1 MRHHATRS
9 PHLRETT
16 NTSWLHIP
24 LLVLLLLFML
34 AFHFQIPKHVLHLNS
49 AAHLIHVPFFLS
61 LSYHPTQS
69 KAWCNERFAKA
80 QGVIILQ
87 QRKRYMNEVC
97 QKRKWLAKC
106 LISQTAWYN
115 KSSNPIRQL
124 KRANQSHTC
133 MILITKSICLAYSK
147 YPEDWTQDSYRMC
160 DMHNAHA
167 RTHTHTHHMYMQV
180 VCYLA
185 NKLPR
190 VMGHAATAG
199 VPKIAMQL
207 CHSSSASQS
216 TLCSSFI
223 IWLLTQSLG
232 VCVVPWHPCNSIHV
246 LLQWSLTKTMSLR
259 T

>member
-1 MRHHATRS
+1 MSSAK
-9 PHLRETT
+9 RESCLQNVWSLKMFGIT
-16 NTSWLHIP
+16 NHQTPYDNSN
-24 LLVLLLLFML
+24 V
-34 AFHFQIPKHVLHLNS
+34 QINHTL
-49 AAHLIHVPFFLS
+49 
-61 LSYHPTQS
+61 
-69 KAWCNERFAKA
+69 
-80 QGVIILQ
+80 
-87 QRKRYMNEVC
+87 
-97 QKRKWLAKC
+97 
-106 LISQTAWYN
+106 AWYWLPSPYVWHAPSTQ
-115 KSSNPIRQL
+115 KIEH
-124 KRANQSHTC
+124 KIVTECVTCTMHMRA
-133 MILITKSICLAYSK
+133 
-147 YPEDWTQDSYRMC
+147 
-160 DMHNAHA
+160 
-167 RTHTHTHHMYMQV
+167 HTHTHHMSMQV